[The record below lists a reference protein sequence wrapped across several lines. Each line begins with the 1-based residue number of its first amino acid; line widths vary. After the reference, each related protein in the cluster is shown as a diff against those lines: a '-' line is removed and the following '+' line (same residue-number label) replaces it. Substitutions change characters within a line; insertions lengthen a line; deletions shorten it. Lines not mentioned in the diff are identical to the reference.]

1 MAAASQTPYDASS
14 RLFAAAA
21 PSRAPAGRPSGCGGP
36 AAIADAVTDRR
47 CRHPPRVWVSVTDKL
62 VYQPGAPSPILES
75 FTRTQAFTR
84 HAHLHF
90 DKDTHH

>member
-36 AAIADAVTDRR
+36 AAITDMVTDRR
-47 CRHPPRVWVSVTDKL
+47 YHYAPLVWASVTDKL
-62 VYQPGAPSPILES
+62 VYQPEAPFANTRILHPH
-75 FTRTQAFTR
+75 TGIHR
-84 HAHLHF
+84 
-90 DKDTHH
+90 